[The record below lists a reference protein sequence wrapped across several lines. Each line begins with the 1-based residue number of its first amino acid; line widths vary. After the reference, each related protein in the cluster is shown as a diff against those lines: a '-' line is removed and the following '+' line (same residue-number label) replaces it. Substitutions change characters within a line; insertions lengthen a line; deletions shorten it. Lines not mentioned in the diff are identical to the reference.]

1 MLKLRTGYGV
11 VIFGP
16 SAYSIGVLK
25 TVSVA
30 PNLYSLTQLAGGGS
44 QVLNA
49 TVSVTVESIPTAA
62 RNALFPNNSQSN
74 SPCRFLWIEAG
85 LQDGL
90 IKYDVHELHSV
101 VFDLPA
107 ESAVAKNDG
116 STTAVTTSL
125 TGTAFVDE
133 LDEWQTVTTFGS
145 LDSAKAYVDGQVSA

>member
-11 VIFGP
+11 AIIGTT
-16 SAYSIGVLK
+16 AYSMGVLK

-30 PNLYSLTQLAGGGS
+30 PNLYNLTQLAGGGS

-49 TVSVTVESIPTAA
+49 TVSITIESLPSLTKS
-62 RNALFPNNSQSN
+62 ALFPSAAQTNTS
-74 SPCRFLWIEAG
+74 CRLVWIEAG
-85 LQDGL
+85 LQDGQ

-133 LDEWQTVTTFGS
+133 LDAWQTITTYS
-145 LDSAKAYVDGQVSA
+145 DIESAKAYVDGLVSA